1 MYLKR
6 LEIKGFKSFANNT
19 VLEFL
24 PPHDGRFSITAV
36 VGPNGSGKSNVVDAI
51 RWVMGEQ
58 SIKSLRGKKSED
70 VIFSGS
76 ENKGAL
82 GACEVTMTL
91 DNNGAQNDLDYPEV
105 VITRRLYRSGEGEY
119 LINGNPV
126 RLLDIHLFLA
136 KSQFGQ
142 HSYSVVSQGTID
154 RLLIVNPSER
164 KDFLDEAS
172 GIKEF
177 QIKEHQAQ
185 LKLNRTRENMEQVSR
200 LLVEVEPRLK
210 LLARQV
216 KKLEKR
222 QEVELNLRET
232 QERYYASL
240 YWSNKKEIDRL
251 ESELKIIEENYRQ
264 EFSALEVAQNELAV
278 LARSESRQEAFLVLQ
293 AKHQEAVRVKNEWE
307 RQLAILSGKMQ
318 TAYSQIGKQNI
329 AWLEQKKTE
338 AENSRKHL
346 QEERERLDATL
357 LRETEQ
363 VNQAQQKLAAL
374 ADERTRLSVRISQL
388 QTRAWQ
394 EQSDRNYLEAS
405 GLTAVKS
412 LLDHRDKIGKVYGVL
427 AELGEAPEDY
437 RMALEVAAGQHLSSL
452 VVDTDE
458 TAKKGIEYLRQEKL
472 GVATFLP
479 INKITGRPLSNDTHS
494 LTAHDGVFGL
504 AIDLINFDN
513 RFKEIFSYVLG
524 DTVVV
529 RDLDAARN
537 LGIGQWRMVTLEG
550 DLIERRGVMRGGY
563 RAGRKRGLS
572 FSGRASLNTEDR
584 QLNWEHDLHVEQENL
599 QAVEKEWE
607 NLRTELIKIETVK
620 QGLEAKA
627 ELLTQELKQKESE
640 KAELE
645 RELSF
650 VNMDP
655 ADYEKHLGGLATEKT
670 FLSGELKKSTNALE
684 VVAAEIADFNEQEEK
699 KKQRVFLLQEQM
711 QNHQNSVNQ
720 ILNERNEHKIQ
731 LAKLETRQEDI
742 TAEVNNEMNVSVASI
757 AERQQNVL
765 TGAELETT
773 AGDIQKLKYQL
784 SLIGGIDEEV
794 TKEYGETK
802 ERYEFLDGQL
812 KDLQTAT
819 DNLEQMVEELSEVMK
834 KKREAS
840 FKKIRKEFDRYFKIL
855 FGGGNA
861 ALEEIYGEPP
871 AEEGEEVGEGV
882 AVEVAEAAVE
892 KVAKKDKVLTG
903 VDIIVNPPGKKIKN
917 LNALSGG
924 ERTLTSIALI
934 CAILNCNPS
943 PFVVMDEVEAALDE
957 ANTLRFANIMAELA
971 GQSQFVVITHN
982 RVTMHAADALY
993 GVTMGTE
1000 GISKVLSVELKDA
1013 PVLDSA
1019 QKVDN

>member
-24 PPHDGRFSITAV
+24 PPADGRFSITGI

-58 SIKSLRGKKSED
+58 SVKSLRGKKSED

-82 GACEVTMTL
+82 GACEVTMVL
-91 DNNGAQNDLDYPEV
+91 DNTGTQNDLNFPEV

-126 RLLDIHLFLA
+126 RLLDVHLFLA

-154 RLLIVNPSER
+154 RLLIVGPSER

-177 QIKEHQAQ
+177 QIKEHQAE

-200 LLVEVEPRLK
+200 LLVEVEPHLK

-222 QEVELNLRET
+222 QEVELSLREA
-232 QERYYASL
+232 QEKYYASL
-240 YWSNKKEIDRL
+240 YWTNKNEIDRL
-251 ESELKIIEENYRQ
+251 EKLLAEVEESYRV
-264 EFSALEVAQNELAV
+264 EFSALENVQNELAV
-278 LARSESRQEAFLVLQ
+278 LARSESRQEAFLALQ
-293 AKHQEAVRVKNEWE
+293 AKHQEAVKVKNEWE
-307 RQLAILSGKMQ
+307 RQLVVLSGKMQ

-329 AWLEQKKTE
+329 SWLEQKKTE
-338 AENSRKHL
+338 TESAWSVLIEEQKRLEAALGREN
-346 QEERERLDATL
+346 
-357 LRETEQ
+357 EQ
-363 VNQAQQKLAAL
+363 INSLQQKLSSL
-374 ADERTRLSVRISQL
+374 NDERTRLSVKISQL

-394 EQSDRNYLEAS
+394 EQGERSYLEAS
-405 GLTAVKS
+405 GLTAVKAV
-412 LLDHRDKIGKVYGVL
+412 LDNRDRIGKVYGVL
-427 AELGEAPEDY
+427 AELGDAPEEY
-437 RMALEVAAGQHLSSL
+437 RTALEVAAGQHLSSL

-458 TAKKGIEYLRQEKL
+458 TAKNGIEYLRRERL

-479 INKITGRPLSNDTHS
+479 SNKIFGRPLSNEARS
-494 LTAHDGVFGL
+494 LSVGDGVLGL
-504 AIDLINFDN
+504 AIDLIKFDA
-513 RFKEIFSYVLG
+513 RFKEIFAYVLG

-529 RDLDAARN
+529 ENLEAARR
-537 LGIGQWRMVTLEG
+537 LGIGTWRMVTLEG
-550 DLIERRGVMRGGY
+550 DLVERRGVMRGGY
-563 RAGRKRGLS
+563 RQNRKHGLT
-572 FSGRASLNTEDR
+572 FSGRMSLSAEDR
-584 QLNWEHDLHVEQENL
+584 QLNWEKELQIEQEKL
-599 QAVEKEWE
+599 HSVEKDWE
-607 NLRTELIKIETVK
+607 AVRNDIMSEEAVR
-620 QGLEAKA
+620 QGFQAKA
-627 ELLTQELKQKESE
+627 ELLIQELKQKESE

-655 ADYEKHLGGLATEKT
+655 ADYEKHLGGLAKEKEM
-670 FLSGELKKSTNALE
+670 FEKELKKSVEALDL
-684 VVAAEIADFNEQEEK
+684 VAGEIAVFNEQEEQ
-699 KKQRVFLLQEQM
+699 KKQRVFLLQEKM
-711 QNHQNSVNQ
+711 QKHQTSVNQ
-720 ILNERNEHKIQ
+720 ILNERNDYKIQ

-742 TAEVNNEMNVSVASI
+742 AAEVSNEMSVSVVSV
-757 AERQQNVL
+757 AERQQNIL
-765 TGAELETT
+765 TGNDLENT
-773 AGDIQKLKYQL
+773 ATEIQKLKYQL

-794 TKEYGETK
+794 TKEYEETK
-802 ERYEFLDGQL
+802 ERYDFLSGQL
-812 KDLQTAT
+812 TDLQSAT
-819 DNLEQMVEELSEVMK
+819 DDLEKMVEELSEIMK

-855 FGGGNA
+855 FGGGAA
-861 ALEEIYGEPP
+861 ALEEIYGEAEP
-871 AEEGEEVGEGV
+871 EEGEEATPETL
-882 AVEVAEAAVE
+882 AEETAAPKQKRE
-892 KVAKKDKVLTG
+892 KVLTG
-903 VDIIVNPPGKKIKN
+903 IDIIVNPPGKKIKN

-957 ANTLRFANIMAELA
+957 ANTLRFANIMAELSR
-971 GQSQFVVITHN
+971 QSQFIVITHN

-993 GVTMGTE
+993 GVTMGSE
-1000 GISKVLSVELKDA
+1000 GISKVLSVELKNA
-1013 PVLDSA
+1013 PIEDSP
-1019 QKVDN
+1019 QKD

>member
-19 VLEFL
+19 VLEFQ
-24 PPHDGRFSITAV
+24 PPVDGRFSITAI

-82 GACEVTMTL
+82 GACEVTMVL
-91 DNNGAQNDLDYPEV
+91 DNTGTKNDLDYPEV

-154 RLLIVNPSER
+154 RLLIVSPSER

-177 QIKEHQAQ
+177 QIKEHQAE
-185 LKLNRTRENMEQVSR
+185 LKLNRTRENMVQVDR

-222 QEVELNLRET
+222 QEVELDLREA
-232 QERYYASL
+232 QEKYFASL
-240 YWSNKKEIDRL
+240 YWTNKNEIDRL
-251 ESELKIIEENYRQ
+251 EKLLTEVEENYRR
-264 EFSALEVAQNELAV
+264 EFSALEKVQDELAI
-278 LARSESRQEAFLVLQ
+278 LARSESRQEAFLTLQ
-293 AKHQEAVRVKNEWE
+293 TKHQEAVKIKNEWE
-307 RQLAILSGKMQ
+307 RQLVVLSGKMQ
-318 TAYSQIGKQNI
+318 TVYSQIGKQNI
-329 AWLEQKKTE
+329 SWLEQKKTE
-338 AENSRKHL
+338 IESSYQHSAEEQQRLEIALN
-346 QEERERLDATL
+346 REN
-357 LRETEQ
+357 EQ
-363 VNQAQQKLAAL
+363 VNSLQQKVAAL
-374 ADERTRLSVRISQL
+374 NDERTRLSVKISQL

-394 EQSDRNYLEAS
+394 EQGERSYLEAS
-405 GLTAVKS
+405 GLTAVKAV
-412 LLDHRDKIGKVYGVL
+412 LDNRDRIGKVYGVL
-427 AELGEAPEDY
+427 AELGEAPQDY
-437 RMALEVAAGQHLSSL
+437 WTALEVAAGQHLSSL

-458 TAKKGIEYLRQEKL
+458 TAKNGIEYLRREKL

-479 INKITGRPLSNDTHS
+479 ANKIVGRPLSNE
-494 LTAHDGVFGL
+494 AHNLSNTNGVIGL
-504 AIDLINFDN
+504 AIDLVKFDA
-513 RFKEIFSYVLG
+513 RFKEIFSYVFG

-529 RDLDAARN
+529 RDLEAAKR
-537 LGIGQWRMVTLEG
+537 LGIGSWRMVTLEG

-563 RAGRKRGLS
+563 RQGRKRGLS
-572 FSGRASLNTEDR
+572 FSGRASLTAEDR
-584 QLNWEHDLHVEQENL
+584 QLNWEKELHAEQEKL
-599 QAVEKEWE
+599 QTTEKEWE
-607 NLRTELIKIETVK
+607 TMRTELMKAETVK
-620 QGLEAKA
+620 QGLQAKA
-627 ELLTQELKQKESE
+627 ELLTNELKQKEGE
-640 KAELE
+640 KAGLE

-650 VNMDP
+650 VNMNP
-655 ADYEKHLGGLATEKT
+655 ADYEKHLGGLGMEKT
-670 FLSGELKKSTNALE
+670 LYEKELKKSIAALE
-684 VVAAEIADFNEQEEK
+684 LVAAEIADFNAQEEQ

-711 QNHQNSVNQ
+711 QKTQNSVNQ
-720 ILNERNEHKIQ
+720 ILNERNEYKIQ
-731 LAKLETRQEDI
+731 LAKLETRQEDVA
-742 TAEVNNEMNVSVASI
+742 TEVSNEMSMSIISVS
-757 AERQQNVL
+757 ERQKNIL
-765 TGAELETT
+765 SSSDLET
-773 AGDIQKLKYQL
+773 AASDIQKLKYQL

-794 TKEYGETK
+794 TKEYEETK
-802 ERYEFLDGQL
+802 ERYDFLSGQL
-812 KDLQTAT
+812 TDLQAAT
-819 DNLEQMVEELSEVMK
+819 TDLEKMVEELSEIMK

-855 FGGGNA
+855 FNGGTA
-861 ALEEIYGEPP
+861 VLEEIYGEPEP
-871 AEEGEEVGEGV
+871 EEGEEPLLATEEQ
-882 AVEVAEAAVE
+882 VEVVPKQKRE
-892 KVAKKDKVLTG
+892 KVLTG
-903 VDIIVNPPGKKIKN
+903 IDIIVNPPGKKIKN

-971 GQSQFVVITHN
+971 HQSQFVVITHN
-982 RVTMHAADALY
+982 RVTMHAAGALY
-993 GVTMGTE
+993 GVTMGSE
-1000 GISKVLSVELKDA
+1000 GISRVLSVDLKDA
-1013 PVLDSA
+1013 PVGD
-1019 QKVDN
+1019 KPNKD

>member
-6 LEIKGFKSFANNT
+6 LEIKGFKSFAQNT

-24 PPHDGRFSITAV
+24 PPVDGRFSITAI

-70 VIFSGS
+70 VIFAGS

-82 GACEVTMTL
+82 GACEVTMVL
-91 DNNGAQNDLDYPEV
+91 DNTGTQNDLDYPEV
-105 VITRRLYRSGEGEY
+105 IITRRLYRSGEGEY

-154 RLLIVNPSER
+154 RLLIVSPSER

-177 QIKEHQAQ
+177 QIKEHQAE
-185 LKLNRTRENMEQVSR
+185 LKLNRTRENMTQVDR

-222 QEVELNLRET
+222 QEVELSLREA
-232 QERYYASL
+232 QEKYYASL
-240 YWSNKKEIDRL
+240 YWTNKNEIDRL
-251 ESELKIIEENYRQ
+251 EKLLIEVEENYRQ
-264 EFSALEVAQNELAV
+264 EFSALENVQSELAV
-278 LARSESRQEAFLVLQ
+278 LARSESRQEAFLGLQ
-293 AKHQEAVRVKNEWE
+293 AKHQEAVKVKNEWE
-307 RQLAILSGKMQ
+307 RQLVILSGKMQ

-329 AWLEQKKTE
+329 SWLEQKKVETE
-338 AENSRKHL
+338 SGYQHL
-346 QEERERLDATL
+346 VEEQQRLEVALGRDG
-357 LRETEQ
+357 EQ
-363 VNQAQQKLAAL
+363 VNSLQQKLAIL
-374 ADERTRLSVRISQL
+374 NDERTHLTVRISQL

-394 EQSDRNYLEAS
+394 EQGERSYLEAS

-412 LLDHRDKIGKVYGVL
+412 VLDHRDRLGKVYGVL
-427 AELGEAPEDY
+427 AELGEAPEEY
-437 RMALEVAAGQHLSSL
+437 RTALEVAAGQHLSSL

-458 TAKKGIEYLRQEKL
+458 TAKNGIEYLRREKL

-479 INKITGRPLSNDTHS
+479 ANKITGRPLSNEARNLFVD
-494 LTAHDGVFGL
+494 DGVFGL
-504 AIDLINFDN
+504 AIDLIKFDG

-529 RDLDAARN
+529 HDLEAAKR
-537 LGIGQWRMVTLEG
+537 LGIGSWRMVTLEG

-563 RAGRKRGLS
+563 RQGRKRGLS
-572 FSGRASLNTEDR
+572 FTGRASLNAEDR
-584 QLNWEHDLHVEQENL
+584 QLNWEKELRAEQEKL
-599 QAVEKEWE
+599 QLVEREWE
-607 NLRTELIKIETVK
+607 TMRTELMKAETVK

-640 KAELE
+640 KAGLE

-655 ADYEKHLGGLATEKT
+655 ADYEKHLGGLGKEKA
-670 FLSGELKKSTNALE
+670 LYEKELKKSVASLE
-684 VVAAEIADFNEQEEK
+684 LVAAEIAAFNEQEEQ
-699 KKQRVFLLQEQM
+699 KKQRVFLLQEKM
-711 QNHQNSVNQ
+711 QQHQNSVNQ
-720 ILNERNEHKIQ
+720 ILNGRNEHKIQ
-731 LAKLETRQEDI
+731 LAKLETRQEDVA
-742 TAEVNNEMNVSVASI
+742 AEVNNEMSASVVSI
-757 AERQQNVL
+757 AERQQNIL
-765 TGAELETT
+765 TGSDLENVG
-773 AGDIQKLKYQL
+773 GDIQKLKYQL

-802 ERYEFLDGQL
+802 ERYDFLSGQL
-812 KDLQTAT
+812 ADLQAAT
-819 DNLEQMVEELSEVMK
+819 TDLEKMVEELSEIMK

-855 FGGGNA
+855 FGGGTA
-861 ALEEIYGEPP
+861 VLEEIYGEP
-871 AEEGEEVGEGV
+871 EVEDGEEAATEILPE
-882 AVEVAEAAVE
+882 VEVAPKQKRE
-892 KVAKKDKVLTG
+892 KVLTG

-957 ANTLRFANIMAELA
+957 ANTLRFANIMAELSR
-971 GQSQFVVITHN
+971 QSQFVVITHN
-982 RVTMHAADALY
+982 RVTMHAADVLY
-993 GVTMGTE
+993 GVTMGSE

-1013 PVLDSA
+1013 TVIAESKKD
-1019 QKVDN
+1019 